1 MVLLF
6 LDLEKVVGLG
16 QDMGAV
22 ASVEECGHCSV
33 AFRRGGSQGDL
44 KSLCRVSHWVDP
56 MKAGRQG
63 SPSDIV

>member
-1 MVLLF
+1 M
-6 LDLEKVVGLG
+6 GLG